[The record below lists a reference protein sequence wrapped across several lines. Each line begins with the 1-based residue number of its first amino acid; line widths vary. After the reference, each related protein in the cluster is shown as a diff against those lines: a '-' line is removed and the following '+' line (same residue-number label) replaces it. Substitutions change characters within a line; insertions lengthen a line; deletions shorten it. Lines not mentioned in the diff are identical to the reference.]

1 MYFLEKLFDI
11 NYRISIHEGNA
22 IRRLASES
30 IKIII
35 LPSNEVP
42 ILYKKEFLKLRKL
55 LEDNIKD
62 LNSPGV
68 IPTNIKGIRNK
79 TATKYIKLLFDIE
92 DSLRDE

>member
-11 NYRISIHEGNA
+11 NYRMAIHECNA

-68 IPTNIKGIRNK
+68 IPTKIKGIKNK
-79 TATKYIKLLFDIE
+79 TAAKYIKLLLDIYY
-92 DSLRDE
+92 SLSD